1 MDVVDA
7 SIRIVTAGRILVS
20 VERFRIPEGKIMVLF
35 GESGIGKSL
44 IAKTIFGLLDPSALH
59 VTVDGAPYAAYLA
72 SKRAQK
78 IRRNGFFVFQEP
90 SSHLNPLM
98 PIREQLREGDLAERK
113 SEAEIFE
120 ELWGDEWRE
129 KVRTLFPVYPKPY
142 RPSGGE
148 KQRILLAMAMKKI
161 QLGVAVPQGEAGL
174 FVFDEPTGSLD
185 DPLRD
190 RFLAFLFKKFRSR
203 PFTGL
208 LITHDYS
215 IITPSLASVSA
226 VRDNLTFRELVLQNR
241 SVFLRELSPAVYSD
255 WVSSQRAKQ
264 KAVLL
269 ESPSVLTVESGI
281 RVFGQTLRIFSD
293 SDGRDECPLLVRKGR
308 MTYLKAPSGTGKTT
322 LIKAV
327 MGLIPSRNLRASA
340 GGVPLDE
347 NRGESF
353 WRKEI
358 HGRKMTMVFQHAD
371 EALNLQSK
379 VEELFG
385 GLPLPQRLKNGG
397 LRNSLRLLF
406 EEEEIDELL
415 PRKMHTLSGGQ
426 KQKLNVLRCL
436 VLDTSVLILDEPLNG
451 LDFESAKRVIDLLN
465 IQKREGK
472 GLLVISHNE
481 EIFDTQAEE
490 VYYLRNSD

>member
-293 SDGRDECPLLVRKGR
+293 SDGDRK
-308 MTYLKAPSGTGKTT
+308 
-322 LIKAV
+322 
-327 MGLIPSRNLRASA
+327 
-340 GGVPLDE
+340 
-347 NRGESF
+347 
-353 WRKEI
+353 
-358 HGRKMTMVFQHAD
+358 
-371 EALNLQSK
+371 
-379 VEELFG
+379 
-385 GLPLPQRLKNGG
+385 
-397 LRNSLRLLF
+397 
-406 EEEEIDELL
+406 
-415 PRKMHTLSGGQ
+415 
-426 KQKLNVLRCL
+426 
-436 VLDTSVLILDEPLNG
+436 SV
-451 LDFESAKRVIDLLN
+451 V
-465 IQKREGK
+465 
-472 GLLVISHNE
+472 
-481 EIFDTQAEE
+481 
-490 VYYLRNSD
+490 